1 MDSPA
6 RASAGAKG
14 TNAGP
19 VASRS
24 RTVPIVA
31 RGNVDD
37 DDDGDDDDD
46 DEDDEDYVLGNL
58 DASDLEDDSDED
70 EDEDAWDDVSVA
82 PSQPEREDIEDSDS
96 DSLSLEDEDFA
107 AIVGA
112 AAAETPRKRR
122 VRGYGCLLYTSPS
135 PRD

>member
-70 EDEDAWDDVSVA
+70 EDED
-82 PSQPEREDIEDSDS
+82 
-96 DSLSLEDEDFA
+96 
-107 AIVGA
+107 GMM
-112 AAAETPRKRR
+112 
-122 VRGYGCLLYTSPS
+122 SPS
-135 PRD
+135 RRRDPNARISRIVIAIR